1 MRRLLGVSIVLL
13 TMLGFAFVPASAQE
27 VGGGSSGQQDFEL
40 KPNYPN
46 PFNPETN
53 IPFVLSERLFEDGR
67 PVVVSIRI
75 YNLLKQP
82 VASPVAKDHPS
93 GDGLPLVNLEYTR
106 PGEYEAFWD
115 GRDASGRPVASGPYW
130 CQITVNGRSDIIRM
144 FVTK

>member
-27 VGGGSSGQQDFEL
+27 VGSGSSGQQDFEI

-46 PFNPETN
+46 PFNPETT

-82 VASPVAKDHPS
+82 VAS
-93 GDGLPLVNLEYTR
+93 
-106 PGEYEAFWD
+106 
-115 GRDASGRPVASGPYW
+115 GPYW

>member
-1 MRRLLGVSIVLL
+1 MRRFVGVSIVFLA
-13 TMLGFAFVPASAQE
+13 MLGFAFVPASAQE

-46 PFNPETN
+46 PFNPETT

-82 VASPVAKDHPS
+82 VASPVARNHPS
-93 GDGLPLVNLEYTR
+93 GDGLPLVELEYTR
-106 PGEYEAFWD
+106 PGEHEAFWD

-130 CQITVNGRSDIIRM
+130 CQITVNGRSAIMRM

>member
-13 TMLGFAFVPASAQE
+13 TMLGIAFVPASAQE
-27 VGGGSSGQQDFEL
+27 VGGGSLGQQDFEL
-40 KPNYPN
+40 KPNFPN
-46 PFNPETN
+46 PFNPETT
-53 IPFVLSERLFEDGR
+53 IPFVLSDRLFEDGR

-82 VASPVAKDHPS
+82 VASPVALDHP
-93 GDGLPLVNLEYTR
+93 GGEGVPLVNLEYTR
-106 PGEYEAFWD
+106 PGEHHAFWD

-130 CQITVNGRSDIIRM
+130 CQITVNGRSNIIRM